1 MSEEALVPEIK
12 DSSTSDVPEL
22 PAETPEV
29 ETPEPEKAEPEKDE
43 EAEPQ
48 TEDSSDEPPK
58 KAKGVQKRIDELV
71 RQREEYRTLFEQ
83 ERQEKARL
91 LEMVQ
96 TPQKR
101 QEVTGKPEISQFEDH
116 DQYLEALADWKVQ
129 ARLAEE
135 GNRRAEL
142 ERQRAAEQ
150 QQVAFRERLAKAA
163 DKYDDFHSV
172 VTADVRISEAVGDAI
187 KDSEVGPDLMYFFG
201 KNPDEARRISAL
213 NPVAATREIGRIE
226 ARIEEASKP
235 KPKPFSKAPEPVKP
249 LGGKEVVSK
258 RPEEMSMSEYVA
270 WRQGK
275 Q

>member
-22 PAETPEV
+22 PTETPEV
-29 ETPEPEKAEPEKDE
+29 TPEPETAEPEKDE

-83 ERQEKARL
+83 ERQERARMF
-91 LEMVQ
+91 EMMQ
-96 TPQKR
+96 KPQK
-101 QEVTGKPEISQFEDH
+101 EATGKPEISQFEDH
-116 DQYLEALADWKVQ
+116 DQYLEALADWKVK
-129 ARLAEE
+129 AHLEEE
-135 GNRRAEL
+135 GRRRAEL
-142 ERQRAAEQ
+142 ERQRQAEQ
-150 QQVAFRERLAKAA
+150 QNTAFRERLAKAA

-172 VTADVRISEAVGDAI
+172 VTADVQVSSAVGEAI
-187 KDSEVGPDLMYFFG
+187 KDSDVGPDLMYFLG

-213 NPVAATREIGRIE
+213 NPVAAVREIGRIE

-270 WRQGK
+270 WRRGK
-275 Q
+275 S